1 MTLPTISTL
10 TSVQHSTIWCL
21 SSYYRIS
28 TTRQTSTI
36 NYFLPQLSMPTKQ
49 IFLKQFSKIISFIV
63 FRPSVGRELPH
74 IQFQL
79 ESAATTVGLK
89 TISDFTP
96 LEFILKFETHIGGYF
111 WRRPTHFEASS
122 RHDNRIFSG
131 SCNILTILSTS
142 LLAIFSFIDYFF
154 LATFYKTPFQSAS
167 KKSIAHFFLEF
178 AVSKRITLNI
188 IWRNWNTR
196 YHCSFLSQICNG

>member
-1 MTLPTISTL
+1 MTLPTIPTL

-21 SSYYRIS
+21 SSYHRIS

-36 NYFLPQLSMPTKQ
+36 NYFLPQLSMSTKQ

-63 FRPSVGRELPH
+63 FSHSVGRELSH

-154 LATFYKTPFQSAS
+154 FGNFLQNTM
-167 KKSIAHFFLEF
+167 SIGIQ
-178 AVSKRITLNI
+178 KIN
-188 IWRNWNTR
+188 
-196 YHCSFLSQICNG
+196 CSFLSRICSEQTHYS

>member
-1 MTLPTISTL
+1 MTLPTIPTL
-10 TSVQHSTIWCL
+10 TSVHHSTIRCL
-21 SSYYRIS
+21 SSYHRIS

-63 FRPSVGRELPH
+63 FSPSVGRELPH

-79 ESAATTVGLK
+79 ESAATTAGLK

-96 LEFILKFETHIGGYF
+96 LESILKFETHIGGYF

-122 RHDNRIFSG
+122 RHDNQIFSG
-131 SCNILTILSTS
+131 SCNIFDNPQHESS
-142 LLAIFSFIDYFF
+142 GHIFVYRLF
-154 LATFYKTPFQSAS
+154 LFGNFLQNTM
-167 KKSIAHFFLEF
+167 SIGIQ
-178 AVSKRITLNI
+178 KIN
-188 IWRNWNTR
+188 
-196 YHCSFLSQICNG
+196 CSFLSRICSEQTHYS